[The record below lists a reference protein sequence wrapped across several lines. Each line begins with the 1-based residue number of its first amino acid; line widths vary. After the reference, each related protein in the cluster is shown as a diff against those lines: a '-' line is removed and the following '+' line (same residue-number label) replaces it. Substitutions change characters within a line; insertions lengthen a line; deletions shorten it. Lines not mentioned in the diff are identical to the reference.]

1 MVLVGLLDRKVMVD
15 MQLVFE
21 KIMFLFYFNFSIV
34 MDEPP
39 LKMSK
44 YIYLDKSDIPN
55 AGMGVRAA
63 KFIPKGTILGKYNGR
78 RLTRREYLKLRNK
91 DYVFEVSGYPR
102 IYIDASNIKY
112 SNWTRYINGARTK
125 RQKKL
130 INIETF
136 EKHKNIYFEAIV
148 DIEPDEE
155 LIFDYGRHYW

>member
-1 MVLVGLLDRKVMVD
+1 
-15 MQLVFE
+15 
-21 KIMFLFYFNFSIV
+21 

-136 EKHKNIYFEAIV
+136 EKRKNIYFEAIV